1 MKRFTI
7 FITLLVLSV
16 MQMTAQDT
24 SIKGTITLSHQG
36 KTTDFAYNQMAS
48 VMEAAVDGDTIYLS
62 RGYFEGDF
70 VIDKKVSFIGSGSD
84 TDNGWQ
90 NCTHYDDNNKV
101 IIKLPENTK
110 LSACLFEGIY
120 FGSMNFIYQT
130 PIENVVFKKC
140 RVYGYNFSIDA
151 VIKSILFDRCYINGS
166 NYCTSN
172 VKKAISRNCQIS
184 GLDIW
189 YFNGN
194 DENNWQFI
202 NCTIDPSDHGR
213 SDDNGNYYSFCPIY
227 RGSFTNCII
236 DNNENHDEIRNAGYS
251 LYDPSDTETKS
262 SASFTNCLFY
272 KPLEGREI
280 FNGATVQNDMYF
292 DASNLNDYQNNS
304 IWGFSKEELQENNF
318 LGNDGT
324 VVGCY
329 GGKNPYSL
337 KQIQPTITSSK
348 VHFDKDKKQ
357 IQIKLKVSSEQQTI
371 RL

>member
-62 RGYFEGDF
+62 PGYFEGDF
-70 VIDKKVSFIGSGSD
+70 VIDKKVAFIGSGAD
-84 TDNGWQ
+84 TDNGWK
-90 NCTHYDDNNKV
+90 NCSYYGGNNK
-101 IIKLPENTK
+101 IIVKLPENTE
-110 LSACLFEGIY
+110 LSARLFEGIY
-120 FGSMNFIYQT
+120 WGDISFKYQT
-130 PIENVVFKKC
+130 SIENVVFKKC
-140 RVYGYNFSIDA
+140 WVNGYNISIDA
-151 VIKSILFDRCYINGS
+151 VIKSILFDRCYIQGANCYTG
-166 NYCTSN
+166 N

-184 GLDIW
+184 SLNIW
-189 YFNGN
+189 NYNGN
-194 DENNWQFI
+194 DENYWQFI
-202 NCTIDPSDHGR
+202 NCTIDPSNYGY
-213 SDDNGNYYSFCPIY
+213 DDGNYHTFCPIY
-227 RGSFTNCII
+227 RGTFINCII
-236 DNNENHDEIRNAGYS
+236 DNDENHDEIRNAGYC
-251 LYDPSDTETKS
+251 LYDPRETETKS

-292 DASNLNDYQNNS
+292 DASNLNDHQNNS
-304 IWGFSKEELQENNF
+304 IWGFSKEELLENNF

-337 KQIQPTITSSK
+337 KQIQTTITSSK

-357 IQIKLKVSSEQQTI
+357 IQIKLKVSSE
-371 RL
+371 L

>member
-16 MQMTAQDT
+16 MQMAAQDT

-62 RGYFEGDF
+62 PGYFEGDF
-70 VIDKKVSFIGSGSD
+70 VIDKKVAFIGSGAD
-84 TDNGWQ
+84 TDNGWK
-90 NCTHYDDNNKV
+90 NCSYYGGNNK
-101 IIKLPENTK
+101 IIVKLPENTE
-110 LSACLFEGIY
+110 LSARLFEGIY
-120 FGSMNFIYQT
+120 LGDISFKYQT
-130 PIENVVFKKC
+130 SIENVVFKKC
-140 RVYGYNFSIDA
+140 WVNGYNISIDA

-184 GLDIW
+184 DLHTWNYD
-189 YFNGN
+189 GN
-194 DENNWQFI
+194 DENTWQFI
-202 NCTIDPSDHGR
+202 NCTIDPSNYGY
-213 SDDNGNYYSFCPIY
+213 DDGNYHTFCPIY
-227 RGSFTNCII
+227 RGTFINCII
-236 DNNENHDEIRNAGYS
+236 DNDENHDEIRNAGYC
-251 LYDPSDTETKS
+251 LYDPRETETKS

-280 FNGATVQNDMYF
+280 FYGATVQNDMYF
-292 DASNLNDYQNNS
+292 DASSLDDNWDNKIRN
-304 IWGFSKEELQENNF
+304 FSKEKLQENNF
-318 LGNDGT
+318 FGNDGT

-337 KQIQPTITSSK
+337 KQIQTTITSSK

-357 IQIKLKVSSEQQTI
+357 IQIKLKVSSEQ
-371 RL
+371 

>member
-36 KTTDFAYNQMAS
+36 KTTDFAYNQMAN

-62 RGYFEGDF
+62 IGYFEGDF
-70 VIDKKVSFIGSGSD
+70 VIDKKVSFIGSGAD
-84 TDNGWQ
+84 TDNGWK
-90 NCTHYDDNNKV
+90 NCSYYGGNNK
-101 IIKLPENTK
+101 IIVKLPENTE
-110 LSACLFEGIY
+110 LSARLFEGIY
-120 FGSMNFIYQT
+120 LGDISFKYQT
-130 PIENVVFKKC
+130 SIENVVFKKC
-140 RVYGYNFSIDA
+140 WVNGYNISIDA

-184 GLDIW
+184 DLHTWNYD
-189 YFNGN
+189 GN
-194 DENNWQFI
+194 DENTWQFI
-202 NCTIDPSDHGR
+202 NCTIDPSNYGY
-213 SDDNGNYYSFCPIY
+213 DDGNYHTFCPIY
-227 RGSFTNCII
+227 RGTFINCII
-236 DNNENHDEIRNAGYS
+236 DNDENHDEIRNAGYC
-251 LYDPSDTETKS
+251 LYDPRETETKS

-292 DASNLNDYQNNS
+292 DASNLNDHQNNS
-304 IWGFSKEELQENNF
+304 IWGFSKEELLENNF

-337 KQIQPTITSSK
+337 KQIQTTITSSK

-357 IQIKLKVSSEQQTI
+357 IQIKLKVSSE
-371 RL
+371 L

>member
-24 SIKGTITLSHQG
+24 SFKGTITLSHQG
-36 KTTDFAYNQMAS
+36 KTTDFAYNQMAN

-62 RGYFEGDF
+62 MGYFEGDF
-70 VIDKKVSFIGSGSD
+70 VIDKKVAFIGSGADS
-84 TDNGWQ
+84 DNGWQ
-90 NCTHYDDNNKV
+90 NCTSYGSNYNNKI

-110 LSACLFEGIY
+110 LSTRLFEGIY
-120 FGSMNFIYQT
+120 FGDISFKYQT
-130 PIENVVFKKC
+130 SIENVVFKKC
-140 RVYGYNFSIDA
+140 RVYGYNLSIDA
-151 VIKSILFDRCYINGS
+151 VIKSILFDRCYINGG
-166 NYCTSN
+166 NYYNGN
-172 VKKAISRNCQIS
+172 VTKAISRNCRIS
-184 GLDIW
+184 GLEIRN
-189 YFNGN
+189 YNGN

-202 NCTIDPSDHGR
+202 NCTIDPSEYGYYDE
-213 SDDNGNYYSFCPIY
+213 NGNNHTFCPMY
-227 RGSFTNCII
+227 RGTFINCII
-236 DNNENHDEIRNAGYS
+236 DNNENQNGIRNAGYW
-251 LYDPSDTETKS
+251 LYDPSDTETTS

-292 DASNLNDYQNNS
+292 DASSLDNNWDNK
-304 IWGFSKEELQENNF
+304 IRNFSKEKLQENNF

-337 KQIQPTITSSK
+337 KQIQTTITSSK

-357 IQIKLKVSSEQQTI
+357 IQIKLKVSSE
-371 RL
+371 L

>member
-62 RGYFEGDF
+62 PGYFEGDF
-70 VIDKKVSFIGSGSD
+70 VIDKKVAFIGSGAD
-84 TDNGWQ
+84 TDNGWK
-90 NCTHYDDNNKV
+90 NCSYYGGNNK
-101 IIKLPENTK
+101 IIVKLPENTE
-110 LSACLFEGIY
+110 LSARLFEGIY
-120 FGSMNFIYQT
+120 LGDISFKYQT
-130 PIENVVFKKC
+130 SIENVVFKKC
-140 RVYGYNFSIDA
+140 WVNGYNISIDA
-151 VIKSILFDRCYINGS
+151 VIKSILFDRCYIQGANCYTG
-166 NYCTSN
+166 N
-172 VKKAISRNCQIS
+172 VKKAISRNCQIY
-184 GLDIW
+184 GLNIW
-189 YFNGN
+189 SSDGN

-202 NCTIDPSDHGR
+202 NCTIDPSNYGY
-213 SDDNGNYYSFCPIY
+213 DDGNYHTFCPIY
-227 RGSFTNCII
+227 RGTFINCII
-236 DNNENHDEIRNAGYS
+236 DNDENHDEIRNAGW
-251 LYDPSDTETKS
+251 LYNPSNTETKS

-280 FNGATVQNDMYF
+280 FYGATVQNDMYF
-292 DASNLNDYQNNS
+292 DASSLDDNWDNKIRN
-304 IWGFSKEELQENNF
+304 FSKEKLQENNF
-318 LGNDGT
+318 FGNDGT

-337 KQIQPTITSSK
+337 KQIQTTITSSK

-357 IQIKLKVSSEQQTI
+357 IQIKLKVSSE
-371 RL
+371 L

>member
-36 KTTDFAYNQMAS
+36 KTIDFAYNQMAS

-62 RGYFEGDF
+62 PGYFEGDF
-70 VIDKKVSFIGSGSD
+70 VIDKKVAFIGSGAD
-84 TDNGWQ
+84 TDNGWK
-90 NCTHYDDNNKV
+90 NCSYYGGNNK
-101 IIKLPENTK
+101 IIVKLPENTE
-110 LSACLFEGIY
+110 LSARLFEGIY
-120 FGSMNFIYQT
+120 FGNISFKYQSS
-130 PIENVVFKKC
+130 IEDVVFKQC
-140 RVYGYNFSIDA
+140 RVYGYNTSIDA
-151 VIKSILFDRCYINGS
+151 VIKSILFDRCYIQGANCYTG
-166 NYCTSN
+166 N

-184 GLDIW
+184 SLNIW
-189 YFNGN
+189 NYNGN
-194 DENNWQFI
+194 DENYWQFI
-202 NCTIDPSDHGR
+202 NCTIDPSNYSYNDE
-213 SDDNGNYYSFCPIY
+213 NGNYHNYCPIY
-227 RGSFTNCII
+227 RGSFVNCII
-236 DNNENHDEIRNAGYS
+236 DNDENRDGIRNAGDW

-272 KPLEGREI
+272 KSIEGREI

-292 DASNLNDYQNNS
+292 DASNLNDDWDNKIRN
-304 IWGFSKEELQENNF
+304 FSKEKLQENNF
-318 LGNDGT
+318 FGNDGT

-337 KQIQPTITSSK
+337 KQIQTTITSSK

-357 IQIKLKVSSEQQTI
+357 IQIKLKVSSEQ
-371 RL
+371 

>member
-62 RGYFEGDF
+62 PGYFEGDF
-70 VIDKKVSFIGSGSD
+70 VIDKKVAFIGSGAD
-84 TDNGWQ
+84 TDNGWK
-90 NCTHYDDNNKV
+90 NCSYYGGNNK
-101 IIKLPENTK
+101 IIVKLPENTE
-110 LSACLFEGIY
+110 LSARLFEGIY
-120 FGSMNFIYQT
+120 LGDISFKYQT
-130 PIENVVFKKC
+130 SIENVVFKKC
-140 RVYGYNFSIDA
+140 WVNGYNISIDA

-184 GLDIW
+184 DLHTWNYD
-189 YFNGN
+189 GN
-194 DENNWQFI
+194 DENTWQFI
-202 NCTIDPSDHGR
+202 NCTIDPSNYGY
-213 SDDNGNYYSFCPIY
+213 DDGNYHTFCPIY
-227 RGSFTNCII
+227 RGTFINCII
-236 DNNENHDEIRNAGYS
+236 DNDENHDEIRNAGYC
-251 LYDPSDTETKS
+251 LYDPRETETKS

-280 FNGATVQNDMYF
+280 FYGATVQNDMYF
-292 DASNLNDYQNNS
+292 DASSLDDNWDNKIRN
-304 IWGFSKEELQENNF
+304 FSKEKLQENNF
-318 LGNDGT
+318 FGNDGT

-337 KQIQPTITSSK
+337 KQIQTTITSSK

-357 IQIKLKVSSEQQTI
+357 IQIKLKVSSEQ
-371 RL
+371 

>member
-62 RGYFEGDF
+62 MGYFEGDF
-70 VIDKKVSFIGSGSD
+70 VIDKKVSFIGSGAD
-84 TDNGWQ
+84 TDNGWK
-90 NCTHYDDNNKV
+90 NCTYYGSNNINKI

-110 LSACLFEGIY
+110 LSTRLFEGIY
-120 FGSMNFIYQT
+120 FGNISFKYQSS
-130 PIENVVFKKC
+130 IEDVVFKQC
-140 RVYGYNFSIDA
+140 RVYGYNTSIDA

-172 VKKAISRNCQIS
+172 VKKAISRNCQIY
-184 GLDIW
+184 GLSIW
-189 YFNGN
+189 SSDGN

-202 NCTIDPSDHGR
+202 NCTIDPDTWGYT
-213 SDDNGNYYSFCPIY
+213 DDNGNYYTYSPIY
-227 RGSFTNCII
+227 RGSFVNCII
-236 DNNENHDEIRNAGYS
+236 DNDENRDEIRNAGYW
-251 LYDPSDTETKS
+251 LYDPRETETKS

-292 DASNLNDYQNNS
+292 DASNLNDHQNNS
-304 IWGFSKEELQENNF
+304 IWGFSKEELLENNF

-337 KQIQPTITSSK
+337 KQIQTTITSSK

-357 IQIKLKVSSEQQTI
+357 IQIKLKVSSE
-371 RL
+371 L

>member
-36 KTTDFAYNQMAS
+36 KTTDFAYNQMTN
-48 VMEAAVDGDTIYLS
+48 VMEAAVDGDTIFLS
-62 RGYFEGDF
+62 PGYFEGDF
-70 VIDKKVSFIGSGSD
+70 VIDKKVAFIGSGAD

-101 IIKLPENTK
+101 IIKLPENTE
-110 LSACLFEGIY
+110 LSARLFEGIN
-120 FGSMNFIYQT
+120 FGNMSFTYQT
-130 PIENVVFKKC
+130 SIENVVFKKC
-140 RVYGYNFSIDA
+140 RVYGYNLSIEA

-184 GLDIW
+184 DLDIW

-236 DNNENHDEIRNAGYS
+236 DNNENHDEIRNAGYC

-292 DASNLNDYQNNS
+292 DASNLNDDWDNKIIN
-304 IWGFSKEELQENNF
+304 FSKEKLQENNF
-318 LGNDGT
+318 FGNDGT

-337 KQIQPTITSSK
+337 KQNLTTITSSK
-348 VHFDKDKKQ
+348 VHFDRDNKQ
-357 IQIKLKVSSEQQTI
+357 IQIKMKVSSEQ
-371 RL
+371 

>member
-62 RGYFEGDF
+62 PGYFEGDF
-70 VIDKKVSFIGSGSD
+70 VIDKKVAFIGSGAD
-84 TDNGWQ
+84 TDNGWK
-90 NCTHYDDNNKV
+90 NCSYYGGNNK
-101 IIKLPENTK
+101 IIVKLPENTE
-110 LSACLFEGIY
+110 LSARLFEGIY
-120 FGSMNFIYQT
+120 LGDISFKYQT
-130 PIENVVFKKC
+130 SIENVVFKKC
-140 RVYGYNFSIDA
+140 WVNGYNISIDA
-151 VIKSILFDRCYINGS
+151 VIKSILFDRCYIQGANCYTG
-166 NYCTSN
+166 N

-184 GLDIW
+184 SLNIW
-189 YFNGN
+189 NYNGN
-194 DENNWQFI
+194 DENYWQFI
-202 NCTIDPSDHGR
+202 NCTIDPSNYGY
-213 SDDNGNYYSFCPIY
+213 DDGNYHTFCPIY
-227 RGSFTNCII
+227 RGTFINCII
-236 DNNENHDEIRNAGYS
+236 DNDENHDEIRNAGYC
-251 LYDPSDTETKS
+251 LYDPRETETKS

-280 FNGATVQNDMYF
+280 FNGATVQNAMYF
-292 DASNLNDYQNNS
+292 DASNQEDNWDYKIRN
-304 IWGFSKEELQENNF
+304 FSKEKLQENNF
-318 LGNDGT
+318 FGNDGT

-337 KQIQPTITSSK
+337 KQIQATITSSK

-357 IQIKLKVSSEQQTI
+357 IQIKLKVSSE
-371 RL
+371 L

>member
-16 MQMTAQDT
+16 MQMAAQDT

-36 KTTDFAYNQMAS
+36 KATDFAYNQMAN

-62 RGYFEGDF
+62 PGYFEGDF
-70 VIDKKVSFIGSGSD
+70 VIDKKVSFIGSGADS
-84 TDNGWQ
+84 DNGWK
-90 NCTHYDDNNKV
+90 NCTYYGSSNNK
-101 IIKLPENTK
+101 IIVKLPENTK
-110 LSACLFEGIY
+110 LSARLFEGIY
-120 FGSMNFIYQT
+120 FEDVSFKYQT
-130 PIENVVFKKC
+130 SIENVVFKKC
-140 RVYGYNFSIDA
+140 RIGYKNSIDA
-151 VIKSILFDRCYINGS
+151 VIKSILFDRCSINGD
-166 NYCTSN
+166 YYYTGN
-172 VKKAISRNCQIS
+172 VKKAISRNCQIRS
-184 GLDIW
+184 LDIEL
-189 YFNGN
+189 YEGN

-202 NCTIDPSDHGR
+202 NCTIDPSTYSYNDE
-213 SDDNGNYYSFCPIY
+213 NGNYHNYCPIY
-227 RGSFTNCII
+227 RGSFVNCII
-236 DNNENHDEIRNAGYS
+236 DNDENQNGIRNAGYS

-292 DASNLNDYQNNS
+292 DASSLDDNWDNKIRN
-304 IWGFSKEELQENNF
+304 FSKEKLQENNF

-337 KQIQPTITSSK
+337 KQVQTTITSSK
-348 VHFDKDKKQ
+348 VHFDKDKQQ
-357 IQIKLKVSSEQQTI
+357 IQIKLKVSSEQ
-371 RL
+371 

>member
-62 RGYFEGDF
+62 PGYFEGDF
-70 VIDKKVSFIGSGSD
+70 VIDKKVAFIGSGAD
-84 TDNGWQ
+84 TDNGWK
-90 NCTHYDDNNKV
+90 NCSYYGGNNK
-101 IIKLPENTK
+101 IIVKLPENTE
-110 LSACLFEGIY
+110 LSARLFEGIY
-120 FGSMNFIYQT
+120 LGDISFKYQT
-130 PIENVVFKKC
+130 SIENVVFKKC
-140 RVYGYNFSIDA
+140 WVNGYNISIDA

-184 GLDIW
+184 GLHTWNYD
-189 YFNGN
+189 GN
-194 DENNWQFI
+194 DENTWQFI
-202 NCTIDPSDHGR
+202 NCTIDPSNYGY
-213 SDDNGNYYSFCPIY
+213 DDGNYHTFCPIY
-227 RGSFTNCII
+227 RGTFINCII
-236 DNNENHDEIRNAGYS
+236 DNDENHDEIRNAGYC
-251 LYDPSDTETKS
+251 LYDPRETETKS

-280 FNGATVQNDMYF
+280 FYGATVQNDMYF
-292 DASNLNDYQNNS
+292 DASSLDDNWDNKIRN
-304 IWGFSKEELQENNF
+304 FSKEKLQENNF
-318 LGNDGT
+318 FGNDGT

-337 KQIQPTITSSK
+337 KQIQTTITSSK
-348 VHFDKDKKQ
+348 VHFDRDNKQ
-357 IQIKLKVSSEQQTI
+357 IQIKMKVSSEQ
-371 RL
+371 

>member
-62 RGYFEGDF
+62 PGYFEGDF
-70 VIDKKVSFIGSGSD
+70 VIDKKVAFIGSGAD
-84 TDNGWQ
+84 TDNGWK
-90 NCTHYDDNNKV
+90 NCSYYGGNNK
-101 IIKLPENTK
+101 IIVKLPENTE
-110 LSACLFEGIY
+110 LSARLFEGIY
-120 FGSMNFIYQT
+120 LGDISFKYQT
-130 PIENVVFKKC
+130 SIENVVFKKC
-140 RVYGYNFSIDA
+140 WVNGYNISIDA

-184 GLDIW
+184 DLHTWNYD
-189 YFNGN
+189 GN
-194 DENNWQFI
+194 DENTWQFI
-202 NCTIDPSDHGR
+202 NCTIDPSNYGY
-213 SDDNGNYYSFCPIY
+213 DDGNYHTFCPIY
-227 RGSFTNCII
+227 RGTFINCII
-236 DNNENHDEIRNAGYS
+236 DNDENHDEIRNAGYC
-251 LYDPSDTETKS
+251 LYDPRETETKS

-280 FNGATVQNDMYF
+280 FYGATVQNDMYF
-292 DASNLNDYQNNS
+292 DASSLDDNWDNKIRN
-304 IWGFSKEELQENNF
+304 FSKEKLQENNF
-318 LGNDGT
+318 FGNDGT

-337 KQIQPTITSSK
+337 KQIQTTITSSK
-348 VHFDKDKKQ
+348 VHFDRDNKQ
-357 IQIKLKVSSEQQTI
+357 IQIKMKVSSEQ
-371 RL
+371 